1 MTAYEL
7 PTSLNISG
15 VDFSIRTDF
24 RVIIDILIAMN
35 ADCSDLFQHFSD
47 EYPEYA
53 LPVDHKAFIGF
64 DAIKEFI
71 ITLSPPAIAA
81 LSAYLVARLSNNDI
95 TIKKGDIEIHLK
107 GSKFTKDDA
116 LDMLKTLEQKSDDDQ

>member
-1 MTAYEL
+1 MEY
-7 PTSLNISG
+7 
-15 VDFSIRTDF
+15 
-24 RVIIDILIAMN
+24 ILIAMN

-47 EYPEYA
+47 EYPEDA

-107 GSKFTKDDA
+107 GPKFTKDDA